1 MDPFVT
7 VPHDHIHV
15 HILAKQ
21 QLHGKGFD
29 DVLSTG
35 HISGKGRVTSIH
47 PSIHLSIHHHN
58 QVKSFVLCVALKNA
72 EKKEENQ
79 KRNRENNDNERG
91 RGNTDEI

>member
-7 VPHDHIHV
+7 VPHDPIHV

-21 QLHGKGFD
+21 EIHGKGFD

-35 HISGKGRVTSIH
+35 HISGKGRVTSVH
-47 PSIHLSIHHHN
+47 PSIHHHN

-79 KRNRENNDNERG
+79 KRNREQ
-91 RGNTDEI
+91 